1 MEKSLDEL
9 ISDTKKSLSQKNYD
23 DALKNLNLIVK
34 KDSNNLSA
42 LSTIGDI
49 KVFQGKYMDAIEIFD
64 KIIHKNP
71 KLPSIYNNKG
81 FCLLRTNRY
90 PESIQAFQ
98 NAIQNKKDFSE
109 AYNNLGFAFKQL
121 GDYTRS
127 KENFLKAIKY
137 KDNYFQ
143 AFNNLTALT
152 LEENNLEDASKF
164 AKKSIQINQKNF
176 EAYNN
181 LGLILKKKNDTKN
194 SLINFHKA
202 LEINPNYLP
211 TLINLAKN
219 YDGINDYKK
228 AFDYIDKALKIEPE
242 NINALSILIYL
253 KLKTCDWNG
262 LNTLKD
268 KLINLSIDFKNKV
281 MQPYYSLLLHD
292 DIKFQKMI
300 SDKWSKNHLGL
311 SGFGTFQKEPIKST
325 NKKIKL
331 GYFSADFED
340 HAVASLL
347 KDLFKNHDK
356 NKFELFGFNLSK
368 NFSKNDVSRNITIN
382 FKEFIDCNLKT
393 DLEIRNICNSF
404 AIDIAVD
411 LNGYTKDGRSSI
423 FKKRCAPI
431 QINYLG
437 YAGTMGEKLHD
448 YIIADKVVIPERNYK
463 YYSEKIIFIPNSFF
477 PNSLGNE
484 ILESKLTKKEFL
496 LPDNKFIFCC
506 FNNIVKINEGI
517 IDIWS
522 KILQKSNDSILWLA
536 IPKEGIQH
544 DNILKLFD
552 KKNINPSRIFFS
564 KKIEYQKYLER
575 FQLADLFLD
584 TYPYGGHTTSI
595 EALSSGLPILTM
607 QGEGF
612 QNRVTASLLKN
623 LELDELITSNKEDY
637 IKLALELNNNKE
649 KMNSIKFR
657 LKNQKKISKIFD
669 SKLYANNLEKGYC
682 EALDR
687 FVDEKKVENIYIY

>member
-1 MEKSLDEL
+1 M
-9 ISDTKKSLSQKNYD
+9 
-23 DALKNLNLIVK
+23 
-34 KDSNNLSA
+34 
-42 LSTIGDI
+42 
-49 KVFQGKYMDAIEIFD
+49 
-64 KIIHKNP
+64 
-71 KLPSIYNNKG
+71 
-81 FCLLRTNRY
+81 
-90 PESIQAFQ
+90 
-98 NAIQNKKDFSE
+98 
-109 AYNNLGFAFKQL
+109 
-121 GDYTRS
+121 
-127 KENFLKAIKY
+127 
-137 KDNYFQ
+137 
-143 AFNNLTALT
+143 
-152 LEENNLEDASKF
+152 
-164 AKKSIQINQKNF
+164 
-176 EAYNN
+176 
-181 LGLILKKKNDTKN
+181 
-194 SLINFHKA
+194 
-202 LEINPNYLP
+202 
-211 TLINLAKN
+211 
-219 YDGINDYKK
+219 
-228 AFDYIDKALKIEPE
+228 KIEPE
-242 NINALSILIYL
+242 NINDLSILIYL

-262 LNTLKD
+262 LDTLKD
-268 KLINLSIDFKNKV
+268 KLINLSIDFKDKV
-281 MQPYYSLLLHD
+281 MQPYYSLLLNE
-292 DIKFQKMI
+292 DIKFQKII
-300 SDKWSKNHLGL
+300 SDKWSRNHLVI
-311 SGFGTFQKEPIKST
+311 SGSEKFQRESISSD

-331 GYFSADFED
+331 GYFSSDFEN

-368 NFSKNDVSRNITIN
+368 NFSKNDVSRNITVN
-382 FKEFIDCNLKT
+382 FKEFIDCNSKT

-404 AIDIAVD
+404 AIDIAID
-411 LNGYTKDGRSSI
+411 LNGYTKGGRSSI
-423 FKKRCAPI
+423 FKNRCAPI

-536 IPKEGIQH
+536 VPKEGIQR
-544 DNILKLFD
+544 DNILKAFD
-552 KKNINPSRIFFS
+552 KKNIKSSRIFFS
-564 KKIEYQKYLER
+564 EKIEYQKYLER

-612 QNRVTASLLKN
+612 QSRVTASLLKN

-657 LKNQKKISKIFD
+657 LKNQK
-669 SKLYANNLEKGYC
+669 
-682 EALDR
+682 
-687 FVDEKKVENIYIY
+687 NIKNF

>member
-1 MEKSLDEL
+1 MEKPLNEL

-23 DALKNLNLIVK
+23 DALKNLYLILE
-34 KDSNNLSA
+34 KDTDNLSA

-49 KVFQGKYMDAIEIFD
+49 KVFQRKYLDAIEVFD
-64 KIIHKNP
+64 KIIQKNP

-81 FCLLRTNRY
+81 FCLLRMNKY
-90 PESIQAFQ
+90 LESVQAFQ

-109 AYNNLGFAFKQL
+109 AYNNLGFAFKKL
-121 GDYTRS
+121 GDYAKS
-127 KENFLKAIKY
+127 KENFLKAIEY

-152 LEENNLEDASKF
+152 LEENKLEDASKF

-181 LGLILKKKNDTKN
+181 LGLILKKNNDIKN

-219 YDGINDYKK
+219 YDGLNKYNK
-228 AFDYIDKALKIEPE
+228 AFDCINKALKIEPE

-262 LNTLKD
+262 LDTLKD
-268 KLINLSIDFKNKV
+268 KLINLSVDFKDKV
-281 MQPYYSLLLHD
+281 MQPYYSLLLNE
-292 DIKFQKMI
+292 DIKFQKII
-300 SDKWSKNHLGL
+300 SDKWSRNHLVI
-311 SGFGTFQKEPIKST
+311 SGSEKFQRESISSD

-331 GYFSADFED
+331 GYFSSDFEN

-368 NFSKNDVSRNITIN
+368 NFSKNDVSRNITVN
-382 FKEFIDCNLKT
+382 FKEFIDCNSKT
-393 DLEIRNICNSF
+393 DQEIINICTSF
-404 AIDIAVD
+404 AIDIAID

-423 FKKRCAPI
+423 FKNRCAPI

-536 IPKEGIQH
+536 ISKEGIQR
-544 DNILKLFD
+544 DNILKAFD
-552 KKNINPSRIFFS
+552 KKNIKSSRIFFS
-564 KKIEYQKYLER
+564 EKIEYQKYLER

-612 QNRVTASLLKN
+612 QSRVTASLLKN

-637 IKLALELNNNKE
+637 VKLALELNNNKE

-687 FVDEKKVENIYIY
+687 FVDEKKIENIYIY

>member
-1 MEKSLDEL
+1 MEKSLNEL

-23 DALKNLNLIVK
+23 DALKNLYLIIK
-34 KDSNNLSA
+34 KDTNNLSA

-49 KVFQGKYMDAIEIFD
+49 KVFQRKYIDAIEVFD
-64 KIIHKNP
+64 KIIQKNP
-71 KLPSIYNNKG
+71 KLPLIYNNKG
-81 FCLLRTNRY
+81 FCLLRMNKY
-90 PESIQAFQ
+90 SESIQAFQ

-109 AYNNLGFAFKQL
+109 AYNNLGFAFKKL
-121 GDYTRS
+121 GDYAKS
-127 KENFLKAIKY
+127 KENFLKAIEY
-137 KDNYFQ
+137 KGNYFQ

-152 LEENNLEDASKF
+152 LEENNLEEASKF

-181 LGLILKKKNDTKN
+181 LGLILKKNNDTKN

-202 LEINPNYLP
+202 LEIKPNYLP
-211 TLINLAKN
+211 TLINLTKS
-219 YDGINDYKK
+219 YDGLKDYNK
-228 AFDYIDKALKIEPE
+228 AFDYISKALEIEPE
-242 NINALSILIYL
+242 NVNALSILIYL
-253 KLKTCDWNG
+253 KLKTCDCNG
-262 LNTLKD
+262 LDALKN
-268 KLINLSIDFKNKV
+268 KLINLSIDFKDKV
-281 MQPYYSLLLHD
+281 IQPYYSLLLTE

-300 SDKWSKNHLGL
+300 SDKWSKSH
-311 SGFGTFQKEPIKST
+311 SGFSSSEIFQKKSICSA

-331 GYFSADFED
+331 GYFSSDFEN

-347 KDLFKNHDK
+347 KDLFKNHNK
-356 NKFELFGFNLSK
+356 NKFELFAFNLSK
-368 NFSKNDVSRNITIN
+368 NFSKNDFSKNIIIN

-393 DLEIRNICNSF
+393 DLEIKNICDSF
-404 AIDIAVD
+404 AIDIAID

-423 FKKRCAPI
+423 FKKRCAPV

-448 YIIADKVVIPERNYK
+448 YIIADEVVIPERNHK

-496 LPDNKFIFCC
+496 LPGDKFIFCC

-522 KILQKSNDSILWLA
+522 NILQKSGDSILWLS

-544 DNILKLFD
+544 DNILKVFS
-552 KKNINPSRIFFS
+552 KKKINSSRIFFS
-564 KKIEYQKYLER
+564 EKIEYQKYLER

-595 EALSSGLPILTM
+595 EALSSGLPILTL
-607 QGEGF
+607 QGEVF
-612 QNRVTASLLKN
+612 QSRVSASLLKN
-623 LELDELITSNKEDY
+623 LELGELITSNKEDY
-637 IKLALELNNNKE
+637 IKLAIELSNNKE
-649 KMNSIKFR
+649 KINSFKIR
-657 LKNQKKISKIFD
+657 LKNQKKISKIFN
-669 SKLYANNLEKGYC
+669 SQLYTNNLEKAYC

-687 FVDEKKVENIYIY
+687 FIDEKKIENIYI

>member
-1 MEKSLDEL
+1 MEKSLNEL

-23 DALKNLNLIVK
+23 DALKNLYLIIE
-34 KDSNNLSA
+34 KDTNNLSA

-49 KVFQGKYMDAIEIFD
+49 KVFQRKYIDAIEVFD
-64 KIIHKNP
+64 KIIQKNP

-81 FCLLRTNRY
+81 FCLLRMNKY
-90 PESIQAFQ
+90 LESVQAFQ

-109 AYNNLGFAFKQL
+109 AYNNLGFAFKKL
-121 GDYTRS
+121 GDYAKS
-127 KENFLKAIKY
+127 KENFLKAIEY

-143 AFNNLTALT
+143 AFNNLTALA

-181 LGLILKKKNDTKN
+181 LGLILKKNNDIKN

-219 YDGINDYKK
+219 YDGLNDYNK
-228 AFDYIDKALKIEPE
+228 AFDYINKALKIEPE

-262 LNTLKD
+262 LDTLKD
-268 KLINLSIDFKNKV
+268 KLINLSIDFKDKV
-281 MQPYYSLLLHD
+281 MQPYYSLLLNE
-292 DIKFQKMI
+292 DIKFQKII
-300 SDKWSKNHLGL
+300 SDKWSKNHLVI
-311 SGFGTFQKEPIKST
+311 SGSEKFQRESISSD

-331 GYFSADFED
+331 GYFSSDFEN

-382 FKEFIDCNLKT
+382 FKEFIDCYSKT
-393 DLEIRNICNSF
+393 DLEIRNICKSF
-404 AIDIAVD
+404 AIDIAID

-423 FKKRCAPI
+423 FKNRCAPI

-477 PNSLGNE
+477 PNSLSNE

-506 FNNIVKINEGI
+506 FNNVVKINEGI

-522 KILQKSNDSILWLA
+522 KILQKTNDSILWLA

-544 DNILKLFD
+544 DNILKAFD
-552 KKNINPSRIFFS
+552 KKNIKSSRIFFS
-564 KKIEYQKYLER
+564 EKIEYQKYLER

-584 TYPYGGHTTSI
+584 TYPYCGHTTSI
-595 EALSSGLPILTM
+595 EALSSGLPILTL

-612 QNRVTASLLKN
+612 QSRVSASLLKN
-623 LELDELITSNKEDY
+623 LELDELITTNKDEY

-682 EALDR
+682 EALER
-687 FVDEKKVENIYIY
+687 FVDEKKIENIYIY

>member
-1 MEKSLDEL
+1 MEKSLNEL
-9 ISDTKKSLSQKNYD
+9 ISDTKKSLTQKNYD
-23 DALKNLNLIVK
+23 DALKNLYLIIK
-34 KDSNNLSA
+34 KDSNNFSA
-42 LSTIGDI
+42 LATIGDI
-49 KVFQGKYMDAIEIFD
+49 KVFQRKYIDAIEVFD
-64 KIIHKNP
+64 KIIKKNP

-81 FCLLRTNRY
+81 FCLLRMNKY
-90 PESIQAFQ
+90 PEAIQAFQ
-98 NAIQNKKDFSE
+98 NAIQNKNDFSE
-109 AYNNLGFAFKQL
+109 AYNNLGFAYKKL
-121 GDYTRS
+121 GDYAKS
-127 KENFLKAIKY
+127 KQNFLKAIEY
-137 KDNYFQ
+137 NGDYFQ
-143 AFNNLTALT
+143 AFNNLTILF
-152 LEENNLEDASKF
+152 LEENNLEEASKF
-164 AKKSIQINQKNF
+164 AKKSIQINPKNF

-181 LGLILKKKNDTKN
+181 LGLILKRNNDTKN

-219 YDGINDYKK
+219 YDGLNEYNK
-228 AFDYIDKALKIEPE
+228 AFDCINKALKIEPE

-262 LNTLKD
+262 LDTLKN
-268 KLINLSIDFKNKV
+268 KLINLSIDFKDKV
-281 MQPYYSLLLHD
+281 MQPYYSLLLNE
-292 DIKFQKMI
+292 DIKFQKII
-300 SDKWSKNHLGL
+300 SDKWSKNHLVI
-311 SGFGTFQKEPIKST
+311 SGSETFQRELITST

-331 GYFSADFED
+331 GYFSSDFKN

-368 NFSKNDVSRNITIN
+368 NFSKNNVSRNITVN
-382 FKEFIDCNLKT
+382 FKEFIDCNSKT
-393 DLEIRNICNSF
+393 DQEIINICTSF
-404 AIDIAVD
+404 AIDIAID

-423 FKKRCAPI
+423 FKNRCAPI

-522 KILQKSNDSILWLA
+522 NILQKSGDSILWLS
-536 IPKEGIQH
+536 IPKEGIQR
-544 DNILKLFD
+544 DNILKAFD
-552 KKNINPSRIFFS
+552 KKNIKSSRIFFS
-564 KKIEYQKYLER
+564 EKIEYQKYLER

-595 EALSSGLPILTM
+595 EALSSGLPILTL

-612 QNRVTASLLKN
+612 QSRVSASLLKS
-623 LELDELITSNKEDY
+623 LKLDELITTNKDEY

-682 EALDR
+682 EALNR
-687 FVDEKKVENIYIY
+687 FVDEKKIENIYIY

>member
-1 MEKSLDEL
+1 MEKSLNEL
-9 ISDTKKSLSQKNYD
+9 ISDTKKSLTQKNYD
-23 DALKNLNLIVK
+23 DALKNLYLIIK
-34 KDSNNLSA
+34 KDSNNFSA
-42 LSTIGDI
+42 LATIGDI
-49 KVFQGKYMDAIEIFD
+49 KVFQRKYIDAIEVFD
-64 KIIHKNP
+64 KIIKKNP

-81 FCLLRTNRY
+81 FCLLRMNKY
-90 PESIQAFQ
+90 PEAIQAFQ
-98 NAIQNKKDFSE
+98 NAIQNKNDFSE
-109 AYNNLGFAFKQL
+109 AYNNLGFAYKKL
-121 GDYTRS
+121 GDYAKS
-127 KENFLKAIKY
+127 KQNFLKAIEY
-137 KDNYFQ
+137 NGDYFQ
-143 AFNNLTALT
+143 AFNNLTILF
-152 LEENNLEDASKF
+152 LEENNLEEASKF
-164 AKKSIQINQKNF
+164 AKKSIQINPKNF

-181 LGLILKKKNDTKN
+181 LGLILKRNNDTKN

-219 YDGINDYKK
+219 YDGLNDYNK
-228 AFDYIDKALKIEPE
+228 AFNYISKALEIEPE
-242 NINALSILIYL
+242 NINTLSILIYL

-262 LNTLKD
+262 LDTLKD
-268 KLINLSIDFKNKV
+268 KLINLSIDFKDKV
-281 MQPYYSLLLHD
+281 MQPYYSLLLNE

-300 SDKWSKNHLGL
+300 SDKWSKSH
-311 SGFGTFQKEPIKST
+311 SGFSSSEIFQKKSNSGA

-331 GYFSADFED
+331 GYFSSDFEN

-347 KDLFKNHDK
+347 KDIFKNHNK

-368 NFSKNDVSRNITIN
+368 NFSKNDISRNITIN

-393 DLEIRNICNSF
+393 DLEIRKICDSF
-404 AIDIAVD
+404 AIDIAID

-437 YAGTMGEKLHD
+437 YAGTMGENLHD

-522 KILQKSNDSILWLA
+522 NILQKSGDSILWLS

-544 DNILKLFD
+544 DNILKVFD
-552 KKNINPSRIFFS
+552 KKNIDSSRIFFS
-564 KKIEYQKYLER
+564 EKIEYQKYLER

-612 QNRVTASLLKN
+612 QSRVTASLLKN

-637 IKLALELNNNKE
+637 IKLAIELNNNKE

-687 FVDEKKVENIYIY
+687 FVDEKKIENIYI

>member
-194 SLINFHKA
+194 SLINFYKA

-281 MQPYYSLLLHD
+281 MQPYYSLLLNE
-292 DIKFQKMI
+292 DIKFQKII

-311 SGFGTFQKEPIKST
+311 SRSETFQKESIKST

-331 GYFSADFED
+331 GYFSSDFEN

-368 NFSKNDVSRNITIN
+368 NFSKNDVSRNITVN
-382 FKEFIDCNLKT
+382 FREFIDCNLKT

-404 AIDIAVD
+404 AIDIAID

-437 YAGTMGEKLHD
+437 YAGTMGENLHD

-477 PNSLGNE
+477 VN
-484 ILESKLTKKEFL
+484 L
-496 LPDNKFIFCC
+496 L
-506 FNNIVKINEGI
+506 
-517 IDIWS
+517 S
-522 KILQKSNDSILWLA
+522 KISLPREFGKNEL
-536 IPKEGIQH
+536 GIK
-544 DNILKLFD
+544 I
-552 KKNINPSRIFFS
+552 IFS
-564 KKIEYQKYLER
+564 E
-575 FQLADLFLD
+575 
-584 TYPYGGHTTSI
+584 
-595 EALSSGLPILTM
+595 
-607 QGEGF
+607 
-612 QNRVTASLLKN
+612 
-623 LELDELITSNKEDY
+623 
-637 IKLALELNNNKE
+637 
-649 KMNSIKFR
+649 
-657 LKNQKKISKIFD
+657 
-669 SKLYANNLEKGYC
+669 
-682 EALDR
+682 
-687 FVDEKKVENIYIY
+687 

>member
-1 MEKSLDEL
+1 MEKSLNEL

-23 DALKNLNLIVK
+23 DALKNLYLIIE
-34 KDSNNLSA
+34 KDTNNLSA

-49 KVFQGKYMDAIEIFD
+49 KVFQRKYIDAIEVFD
-64 KIIHKNP
+64 KIIQKNP

-81 FCLLRTNRY
+81 FCLLRMNKY
-90 PESIQAFQ
+90 LESVQAFQ

-109 AYNNLGFAFKQL
+109 AYNNLGFAFKKL
-121 GDYTRS
+121 GDYAKS
-127 KENFLKAIKY
+127 KENFLKAIEY

-143 AFNNLTALT
+143 AFNNLTALA

-181 LGLILKKKNDTKN
+181 LGLILKKNNDIKN

-219 YDGINDYKK
+219 YDGLNEYNK
-228 AFDYIDKALKIEPE
+228 AFDCINKALKIEPE

-253 KLKTCDWNG
+253 KLKTFDWNG
-262 LNTLKD
+262 LDTLKD
-268 KLINLSIDFKNKV
+268 KLINLSVDFKDKV
-281 MQPYYSLLLHD
+281 MQPYYSLLLNE
-292 DIKFQKMI
+292 DIKFQKII
-300 SDKWSKNHLGL
+300 SDKWSKNHLVI
-311 SGFGTFQKEPIKST
+311 SGSETFQRESITST

-331 GYFSADFED
+331 GYFSSDFKN

-368 NFSKNDVSRNITIN
+368 NFSKNDVSRNITLN
-382 FKEFIDCNLKT
+382 FKEFIDCNSKT
-393 DLEIRNICNSF
+393 DLEIINICTSF
-404 AIDIAVD
+404 AIDIAID

-423 FKKRCAPI
+423 FKNRCAPI

-536 IPKEGIQH
+536 IPKEGIQR
-544 DNILKLFD
+544 DNILKAFH
-552 KKNINPSRIFFS
+552 KKNIKSSRIFFS
-564 KKIEYQKYLER
+564 EKIEYQKYLER

-612 QNRVTASLLKN
+612 QSRVTASLLKN

-649 KMNSIKFR
+649 KINSIKFR

-682 EALDR
+682 EALAR
-687 FVDEKKVENIYIY
+687 FMDEKKIENIYI

>member
-1 MEKSLDEL
+1 MEKSLNEL

-23 DALKNLNLIVK
+23 DALKNLYLIIE
-34 KDSNNLSA
+34 KDTNNLSA

-49 KVFQGKYMDAIEIFD
+49 KVFQRKYLDAIEVFD
-64 KIIHKNP
+64 KIIQKNP

-81 FCLLRTNRY
+81 FCLLRMNKY
-90 PESIQAFQ
+90 LESVQAFQ

-109 AYNNLGFAFKQL
+109 AYNNLGFAFKKL
-121 GDYTRS
+121 GDYAKS
-127 KENFLKAIKY
+127 KENFLKAIEY

-152 LEENNLEDASKF
+152 LEENKLEDASKF

-181 LGLILKKKNDTKN
+181 LGLIFKKNNDIKN

-219 YDGINDYKK
+219 YDGLNDYNK
-228 AFDYIDKALKIEPE
+228 AFDYINKALKIEPE

-262 LNTLKD
+262 LDTLKD
-268 KLINLSIDFKNKV
+268 KLINLSIDFKDKV
-281 MQPYYSLLLHD
+281 MQPYYSLLLNE
-292 DIKFQKMI
+292 DIKFQKII
-300 SDKWSKNHLGL
+300 SDKWSRNHLVI
-311 SGFGTFQKEPIKST
+311 SGSEKFQRESISSD

-331 GYFSADFED
+331 GYFSSDFEN

-368 NFSKNDVSRNITIN
+368 NFSKNDVSRNITDN
-382 FKEFIDCNLKT
+382 FKEFIDCNSKT

-404 AIDIAVD
+404 AIDIAID

-423 FKKRCAPI
+423 FKNKCAPI

-536 IPKEGIQH
+536 IPKEGIQR
-544 DNILKLFD
+544 DNILKAFD
-552 KKNINPSRIFFS
+552 KKNIKSSRIFFS
-564 KKIEYQKYLER
+564 EKIEYQKYLER

-612 QNRVTASLLKN
+612 QSRVTASLLKN

-682 EALDR
+682 EALNR
-687 FVDEKKVENIYIY
+687 FVDEKKIENIYIY